1 MNLLNQIRGLQ
12 LKGESFAIELA
23 SGRIIQIYD
32 PFNVATVDGHGPGKT
47 DNLVMVLRA
56 DGFDLIMADQIAAI
70 SAGIHPEE
78 SARNKKRMD
87 EIKARFGDKNEIP

>member
-12 LKGESFAIELA
+12 LKGQSFALELS

-32 PFNVATVDGHGPGKT
+32 PFTVATVDGHGPGKT
-47 DNLVMVLRA
+47 DDLVMVLRS
-56 DGFDLIMADQIAAI
+56 DGFDLIPADQIAAI

-78 SARNKKRMD
+78 EARNKKRMA
-87 EIKARFGDKNEIP
+87 EIKARFTGEGEK